1 MKKLWNGILKR
12 GNRMNTL
19 RQRRP
24 TEMPY
29 NFAVIRQLRQERQLT
44 LEELA
49 RQAGLTYST
58 VALMETNKA
67 FPSLK
72 TLDALAAAL
81 GVSSSRLLK
90 MAEPSPAV
98 VQAAT
103 PLEDNHPVI
112 GAGGRGQVANFGTLK
127 LYHVHLGPGQ
137 QLSPPEPHHHCLE
150 LGYVVTGSAVV
161 TVKQASYKLTVGQ
174 VIVFDGMAEHHCSTA
189 QGCELILVHVPK
201 NCQGVEQLM
210 DNASP
215 NQLERAIPVPEPS
228 TVEQAPRSGDLHL

>member
-1 MKKLWNGILKR
+1 
-12 GNRMNTL
+12 
-19 RQRRP
+19 
-24 TEMPY
+24 MPY
-29 NFAVIRQLRQERQLT
+29 DFAVIRQLRQEHKLT

-72 TLDALAAAL
+72 TLAALAAAL

-112 GAGGRGQVANFGTLK
+112 GAGGRGQLADFGTLK

-137 QLSPPEPHHHCLE
+137 KLSIPEPHHQGLE
-150 LGYVVTGSAVV
+150 LGYVVAGSALV
-161 TVKQASYKLTVGQ
+161 TVKQASYELTVGQ

-201 NCQGVEQLM
+201 GCQGVEQLM
-210 DNASP
+210 ENTRP
-215 NQLERAIPVPEPS
+215 NQLVLATPVQEPAS
-228 TVEQAPRSGDLHL
+228 AE